1 MSLCE
6 SKSLDTRLPEGL
18 KYNCHLAVLLNT
30 NTVYDKLYQVMT
42 CIKCLLSQRS
52 VETEQPLNET
62 LPQFLPLIVVRN
74 QAKHDGCTQIT
85 EGFAL
90 LLHAVK
96 SPELRCNKNEPLLP
110 FSRVSRPHRGA
121 PLQSRTSS
129 PEQQI
134 ALSPGFARNPP
145 SRAALLPPAS
155 RSRQVLQA
163 ARPGPQITPRPSLA
177 RPAPSLA
184 SPPPGAWAQAQGPRD
199 LRSRG
204 PTARCCASH
213 PGRGFGPGPLTHP
226 TIARPK
232 SWCFLRAAAPTSPST
247 HRRKGPATRSPEPPL
262 GPLSSRKASSKE
274 EPIRQNGRRPGTFP
288 ACRAPAETRLG
299 PGGEGGATPPA
310 RGRDLRARPRAS
322 GGQALTP
329 PRRVCAR
336 RALASLTACAVGP
349 FHFEKKAS

>member
-1 MSLCE
+1 MSPSFLF
-6 SKSLDTRLPEGL
+6 PAFPGL
-18 KYNCHLAVLLNT
+18 TEVLLSAPPSERN
-30 NTVYDKLYQVMT
+30 
-42 CIKCLLSQRS
+42 
-52 VETEQPLNET
+52 PG
-62 LPQFLPLIVVRN
+62 LPPQN
-74 QAKHDGCTQIT
+74 N
-85 EGFAL
+85 
-90 LLHAVK
+90 K
-96 SPELRCNKNEPLLP
+96 SPYPRG
-110 FSRVSRPHRGA
+110 SRG
-121 PLQSRTSS
+121 
-129 PEQQI
+129 I
-134 ALSPGFARNPP
+134 
-145 SRAALLPPAS
+145 LPPGPPS
-155 RSRQVLQA
+155 RSRQVLQV
-163 ARPGPQITPRPSLA
+163 ARPGPQIAPRPSLA

-247 HRRKGPATRSPEPPL
+247 HRRKGPATRSPERPL

-329 PRRVCAR
+329 PHRVCAR

-349 FHFEKKAS
+349 FHFEKKQASSGGFDSAPEWRGCPFVHVVPRVPSSSEGTEMSELRSCSSSIFLVAIVSASFTWPCFFVIEAGDLTVDFTLKRSTAVLNPRLLYLVLFGFL